1 MGKERSI
8 TIRVEEQLFRRFTA
22 LVALNGTTIAA
33 VLRAYMEPK
42 RMPICLPPRRGLTE
56 RGQRNEGA
64 VGSAAL
70 GLSDCLRG

>member
-33 VLRAYMEPK
+33 VLRAYMEQYAQENAHLFASEA
-42 RMPICLPPRRGLTE
+42 RADG
-56 RGQRNEGA
+56 EGA
-64 VGSAAL
+64 T
-70 GLSDCLRG
+70 R

>member
-33 VLRAYMEPK
+33 VLRGYME
-42 RMPICLPPRRGLTE
+42 RYTAENAHLFASEARGD
-56 RGQRNEGA
+56 REGA
-64 VGSAAL
+64 TK
-70 GLSDCLRG
+70 

>member
-33 VLRAYMEPK
+33 VLRAYME
-42 RMPICLPPRRGLTE
+42 RYAEENAHLF
-56 RGQRNEGA
+56 
-64 VGSAAL
+64 AAEAKT
-70 GLSDCLRG
+70 GGEEVK

>member
-33 VLRAYMEPK
+33 VLRGYMEQYAEENAH
-42 RMPICLPPRRGLTE
+42 LFASE
-56 RGQRNEGA
+56 A
-64 VGSAAL
+64 GSAGEEATK
-70 GLSDCLRG
+70 

>member
-33 VLRAYMEPK
+33 VLRGYME
-42 RMPICLPPRRGLTE
+42 RYSEENAHLFASEARGE
-56 RGQRNEGA
+56 VEGA
-64 VGSAAL
+64 TQ
-70 GLSDCLRG
+70 